1 MVDEVAAVDVVAV
14 LVDEVLVVLEHTNV
28 WLNFSSMVLGIKAWV
43 GTSDKCANGFGNV
56 ADIVG
61 EDDAEG
67 AAEEEGAVG
76 GDEEDDDVDQSDDH
90 DDDGVVNTAE
100 DAAVVAKGF

>member
-1 MVDEVAAVDVVAV
+1 MVDEVAAVGVVAV
-14 LVDEVLVVLEHTNV
+14 VEVLVVLEHTNV
-28 WLNFSSMVLGIKAWV
+28 WLNVFSVVLEIEAW
-43 GTSDKCANGFGNV
+43 GGSGDKCANGFGNV

-61 EDDAEG
+61 EDDAEE